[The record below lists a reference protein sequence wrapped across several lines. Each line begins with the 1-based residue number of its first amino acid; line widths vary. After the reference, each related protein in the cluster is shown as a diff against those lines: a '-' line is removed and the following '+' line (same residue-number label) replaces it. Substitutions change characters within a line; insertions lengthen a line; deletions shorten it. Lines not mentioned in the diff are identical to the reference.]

1 MNNTILKATL
11 LCGTLDIAYA
21 MLMAIFKG
29 SSAINVLFSV
39 ASGPFGDN
47 IRESGI
53 AAAFLGLAVHFLIML
68 VMVIVYVMMLKKW
81 RALGSVHF
89 AIIGSIY
96 GLLLY
101 LVMYWIVLSLRW
113 PAVFPQTEPAQIIRA
128 LIPHIFLVGI
138 PLAFI
143 VQRKLS
149 GLDRSTKVDKTS

>member
-1 MNNTILKATL
+1 MNNTILKATIV
-11 LCGTLDIAYA
+11 CGTLDIVYA

-29 SSAINVLFSV
+29 GSAINVFYSV

-47 IRESGI
+47 VREWGI
-53 AAAFLGLAVHFLIML
+53 AAAALGLVVHFLIML
-68 VMVIVYVMMLKKW
+68 VMVIVYVKLLKYW
-81 RALGSVHF
+81 LALGRVHF
-89 AIIGSIY
+89 VILGSLY

-101 LVMYWIVLSLRW
+101 FIMYWIVLSLRW
-113 PAVFPQTEPAQIIRA
+113 PAVFPQTEPMQIIRA

-149 GLDRSTKVDKTS
+149 SLDLSIK